1 MEETETRTKIRKY
14 ALQNAVKYEK
24 PPKEDAVVKKV
35 LAEHPELRRDAK
47 RVTILAKDEIKLP
60 KDLINLF
67 VFCVLDLKSKLLKI
81 NIERDDGSL
90 KEVKSMAFV
99 IKNVIYNRA

>member
-1 MEETETRTKIRKY
+1 M
-14 ALQNAVKYEK
+14 
-24 PPKEDAVVKKV
+24 
-35 LAEHPELRRDAK
+35 
-47 RVTILAKDEIKLP
+47 P

-81 NIERDDGSL
+81 NIELDDGSL